1 MDEQKLLKNTA
12 INSFVLMLMVVIMS
26 TVYTHNNNTLIY
38 AENDS
43 GKIPAF
49 FNDKKDNDE
58 ARNDNMNNV
67 NQEVIVDK
75 LGDKYLIIKK
85 TNATKLN
92 VNLEDLYM
100 ERSISLTI
108 GGLSKDSLDE
118 LTVIRVDQGKE
129 FIGQPIAA
137 KDLPKEQS
145 KDEKTAQQAN
155 NEKLIQNTSNDL
167 SINQSNDVNNDTNND
182 LKNDSNKNPNEELLV
197 PEIITASGNILSMND
212 VVTTENAMDPVK
224 DFNIQYKQEA
234 NSELYTAI
242 LYISLDDIYAQI
254 VYQDNENIYI
264 DLKRPKDVYKKI
276 IVIDAGHG
284 GKDSGTYSRD
294 ERNYEKDVNLS
305 IILKLK
311 EILNN
316 EDIKVY
322 YTRTKDET
330 LFLNPRVNFANDV
343 EADLFL
349 SVHCNASESP
359 EPYGSEVLYNEL
371 DSSEDFNSKMLAEI
385 CFKEIKSLTNRVNR
399 GLVEGSEMVI
409 IGKAKMPVA
418 LAEIGF
424 MSNQQDLNF
433 LLDENNQK
441 QIAAALHRVIIRSF
455 EEIERK

>member
-49 FNDKKDNDE
+49 INDKKDNDE
-58 ARNDNMNNV
+58 ARNDSMNNV

-145 KDEKTAQQAN
+145 NDEKTAQQAN
-155 NEKLIQNTSNDL
+155 NEKLIQDTSNGL

-182 LKNDSNKNPNEELLV
+182 LKNDLNKNPKEELLV

-234 NSELYTAI
+234 NSESYTAI

-385 CFKEIKSLTNRVNR
+385 CFEEIKSLTNRVNR